1 MENAGAGTKNVSML
15 SRLLT
20 NPGRVVSVLT
30 CGDQKLQAA
39 GMSVSDTMCQLS
51 ALASALESAN
61 WNGAPLYRRSAGLA
75 PGAVA
80 GAEHASCEGNIPG
93 LNCINA
99 LVGQQPPPPFSAA
112 AATTGTGEIAGA
124 LTQPLPVSAALSAA
138 GLASLLAAAGSC
150 TAVGAAAKPQ
160 PLNIQLE
167 LAQLQNMQQQQ
178 QTNTALHQRA
188 VLSSMLSQGLP
199 SVPSAVLS
207 QARMA
212 SVTELSGS
220 AHADSQTAHTAAA
233 AGRSG
238 PHADVDPSTWPAN
251 GGLPALLD
259 VLQDSMCDTH
269 HPGNYYSNKHHHPAK
284 ERGPGTDG
292 GRRLAGGRHG
302 EGLALVGAGGER
314 CVQFSGGTRE
324 QVVGAAGAGDRSG
337 AEGAQPIGWSAV
349 CAL

>member
-259 VLQDSMCDTH
+259 VLRDSMCDAH
-269 HPGNYYSNKHHHPAK
+269 HPVEKG
-284 ERGPGTDG
+284 GPWTDG
-292 GRRLAGGRHG
+292 GRRLAGGSHG
-302 EGLALVGAGGER
+302 EGLALLAVGGER
-314 CVQFSGGTRE
+314 CVQFSGGARE
-324 QVVGAAGAGDRSG
+324 KVVGAAGAVDRSG
-337 AEGAQPIGWSAV
+337 ADGAQPIGWSAV

>member
-1 MENAGAGTKNVSML
+1 M
-15 SRLLT
+15 
-20 NPGRVVSVLT
+20 
-30 CGDQKLQAA
+30 
-39 GMSVSDTMCQLS
+39 
-51 ALASALESAN
+51 
-61 WNGAPLYRRSAGLA
+61 
-75 PGAVA
+75 AVA

-124 LTQPLPVSAALSAA
+124 LTQPLPGSTALSAA

-150 TAVGAAAKPQ
+150 PAVAMSLHLDLA
-160 PLNIQLE
+160 QLQNMQQD

-178 QTNTALHQRA
+178 QTKIALHQRA
-188 VLSSMLSQGLP
+188 LLSSMLSQGLA
-199 SVPSAVLS
+199 SAPSAVLS

-212 SVTELSGS
+212 SLTELSGS
-220 AHADSQTAHTAAA
+220 AHVDSQTAHTAEAAAA

-238 PHADVDPSTWPAN
+238 PHVDVDPSTWPAN

-259 VLQDSMCDTH
+259 VLRDSMCDAH
-269 HPGNYYSNKHHHPAK
+269 HPVEEG
-284 ERGPGTDG
+284 GPGTDG

-302 EGLALVGAGGER
+302 EGLALLGVGGER
-314 CVQFSGGTRE
+314 CVQFSGGARE
-324 QVVGAAGAGDRSG
+324 KVVGAAGAVDRSG
-337 AEGAQPIGWSAV
+337 ADGAQPIGRSAV